1 MANNPTAITATI
13 PATHLSTS
21 QLADMLLA
29 SIRETFP
36 AATTMEI
43 DEMVLPGKPVLVG
56 GNRKLT
62 ERGEPFAST

>member
-36 AATTMEI
+36 AATPMEI
-43 DEMVLPGKPVLVG
+43 EDLVLPGTPFTFYNSEVLNG
-56 GNRKLT
+56 
-62 ERGEPFAST
+62 RGEPHAPA